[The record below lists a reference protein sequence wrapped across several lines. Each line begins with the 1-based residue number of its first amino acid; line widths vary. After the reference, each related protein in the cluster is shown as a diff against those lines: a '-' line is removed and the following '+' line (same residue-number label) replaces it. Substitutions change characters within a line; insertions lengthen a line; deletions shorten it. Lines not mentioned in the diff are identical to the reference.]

1 MKKSLI
7 PIISIFAMSLV
18 SAQLSL
24 SEILSSIDSSLILL
38 SSIFV
43 ISFLIFNFSLSKI
56 FKEQKS
62 IATVISAVLSFL
74 IIYGVNS
81 FGWDIEGFFF
91 DIGISEDAILTAV
104 PLILLAGLIFL
115 FVKLKKK
122 KYFFYIIGGF
132 LIALGLFIFKEVAEV
147 LVIGV
152 ALVVFGFIIAP
163 ILKFLK
169 ISSGAGGSSGANNKS
184 NFNMTYP
191 LYIIGIGAILLW
203 FFVLKDDLRLLLS
216 GVGLI
221 VAGIVVQFFKKK
233 GKNPAP
239 RTNVTSTH

>member
-1 MKKSLI
+1 MLGFASA
-7 PIISIFAMSLV
+7 AMSFSDVLN
-18 SAQLSL
+18 
-24 SEILSSIDSSLILL
+24 SIDSSLILL
-38 SSIFV
+38 SSIFI

-91 DIGISEDAILTAV
+91 DIGISEDALLTAV

-122 KYFFYIIGGF
+122 KYFFYILGGF
-132 LIALGLFIFKEVAEV
+132 LIALGLFIFKEAAEV

-152 ALVVFGFIIAP
+152 ALVVFGFIVTP
-163 ILKFLK
+163 ILKFLRT
-169 ISSGAGGSSGANNKS
+169 S
-184 NFNMTYP
+184 
-191 LYIIGIGAILLW
+191 LGI
-203 FFVLKDDLRLLLS
+203 K
-216 GVGLI
+216 
-221 VAGIVVQFFKKK
+221 
-233 GKNPAP
+233 KNPAP
-239 RTNVTSTH
+239 KTNVNSTH

>member
-1 MKKSLI
+1 MLGFASA
-7 PIISIFAMSLV
+7 AMSFSDVLD
-18 SAQLSL
+18 
-24 SEILSSIDSSLILL
+24 SIDSSLILL
-38 SSIFV
+38 SSIFI

-91 DIGISEDAILTAV
+91 DIGISEDALLAAV

-115 FVKLKKK
+115 IVKLPKGKKK
-122 KYFFYIIGGF
+122 NILYIIGGF
-132 LIALGLFIFKEVAEV
+132 LVALGLFIFKEAAEI

-152 ALVVFGFIIAP
+152 VLIVIRLILVPLNNA
-163 ILKFLK
+163 ILTALK
-169 ISSGAGGSSGANNKS
+169 IK
-184 NFNMTYP
+184 
-191 LYIIGIGAILLW
+191 
-203 FFVLKDDLRLLLS
+203 
-216 GVGLI
+216 
-221 VAGIVVQFFKKK
+221 
-233 GKNPAP
+233 KNPSP